1 VWSSRSTLP
10 RKKTKVEEFIQ
21 ALVTATGTVPD
32 LQVRPD
38 SIDNGPSAF
47 SSENIGDDQGDP
59 LLSLF
64 RTKAELPAELFQ
76 GELRKQRGM
85 PAEAGAELLA
95 T

>member
-1 VWSSRSTLP
+1 VEFTQQTSSQKVR
-10 RKKTKVEEFIQ
+10 VEEFIQ

-38 SIDNGPSAF
+38 SIDNSPSAF
-47 SSENIGDDQGDP
+47 SSEKIGDDQDDP

-64 RTKAELPAELFQ
+64 RTKAELPAESFQ
-76 GELRKQRGM
+76 GELRKQRGL
-85 PAEAGAELLA
+85 PAEANAELLA